1 MHLIISDCHICIAL
15 YGQYIIDEGLHF
27 VRPLIAL
34 HSQAMKCLKHNTFST
49 FAETVFKSGGL
60 DKA

>member
-1 MHLIISDCHICIAL
+1 MGKKLL
-15 YGQYIIDEGLHF
+15 YSHIDEGLHF

-34 HSQAMKCLKHNTFST
+34 HLQAMKCLKHNTFST

>member
-1 MHLIISDCHICIAL
+1 MQINKNTITKIRKFFTGSSNCIAFPS
-15 YGQYIIDEGLHF
+15 YEMSKTY
-27 VRPLIAL
+27 
-34 HSQAMKCLKHNTFST
+34 NTFST